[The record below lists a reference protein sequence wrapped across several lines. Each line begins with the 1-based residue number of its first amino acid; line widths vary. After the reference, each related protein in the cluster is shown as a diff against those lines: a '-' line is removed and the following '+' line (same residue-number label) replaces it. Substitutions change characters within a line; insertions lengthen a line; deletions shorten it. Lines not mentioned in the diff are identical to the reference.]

1 MLNKTRF
8 VCTLLL
14 SGWVAAFAQSS
25 LPACPGS
32 GVWNN
37 CQGTYI
43 HAANDA
49 FAGDKYVGEFK
60 GGKPDGKGTY
70 NHLASNSSRG
80 GVYVGEFKDGLRDG
94 RGEYTAPDGSIFSA
108 TWKAGVPSGE
118 GFYQGRASSAYGGS
132 GDVVRFNGQY
142 QNGVFSG
149 SGKVKTASK
158 GADRPE
164 TITGLAV
171 NIGALAIVKAG
182 VQAVETLVAVS
193 PAATTLLAADDAAA
207 KARQEQERLQRE
219 AKDREATELARIKQ
233 QEEERLA
240 KLNEETR
247 LAQERKQKELQ
258 EQVAALEAQRTK
270 EQADAASRLQAES
283 LERARLERLAA
294 EKRQRDLEEQLQ
306 MAQLQLLKQQLALPQ
321 KTLDAHALVIGN
333 SSYPGN
339 VLANPANDARAMANK
354 LREMGFK
361 VTEALDVDR
370 VRFSNTL
377 SQFAR
382 SAAYADVTLLFYAGH
397 GSQISGTNYMLPIDL
412 NMTDLGQV
420 PLLGIALNSV
430 VEHYLPGK
438 TKLVFLD
445 ACRDNPLIQVAGRSA
460 SKGLAPM
467 AVSEGTLIAYATKD
481 GQVAQDGVGS
491 KNSPFTS
498 ALLAHIGDP
507 DDIAVVLRKVRDKVM
522 RSTGGKQQPWEYG
535 SLTGGALVLASI
547 KPK

>member
-1 MLNKTRF
+1 
-8 VCTLLL
+8 
-14 SGWVAAFAQSS
+14 
-25 LPACPGS
+25 
-32 GVWNN
+32 
-37 CQGTYI
+37 
-43 HAANDA
+43 
-49 FAGDKYVGEFK
+49 
-60 GGKPDGKGTY
+60 
-70 NHLASNSSRG
+70 
-80 GVYVGEFKDGLRDG
+80 
-94 RGEYTAPDGSIFSA
+94 
-108 TWKAGVPSGE
+108 
-118 GFYQGRASSAYGGS
+118 
-132 GDVVRFNGQY
+132 
-142 QNGVFSG
+142 
-149 SGKVKTASK
+149 
-158 GADRPE
+158 
-164 TITGLAV
+164 
-171 NIGALAIVKAG
+171 
-182 VQAVETLVAVS
+182 
-193 PAATTLLAADDAAA
+193 
-207 KARQEQERLQRE
+207 
-219 AKDREATELARIKQ
+219 
-233 QEEERLA
+233 
-240 KLNEETR
+240 
-247 LAQERKQKELQ
+247 
-258 EQVAALEAQRTK
+258 
-270 EQADAASRLQAES
+270 
-283 LERARLERLAA
+283 
-294 EKRQRDLEEQLQ
+294 

>member
-14 SGWVAAFAQSS
+14 PGWVAAFAQSS

-118 GFYQGRASSAYGGS
+118 GFYQGRASSAYGGA

-193 PAATTLLAADDAAA
+193 PAASTLVAADDAAA
-207 KARQEQERLQRE
+207 KARQEQERLQLE

-240 KLNEETR
+240 KYQTPQQDPVAGR
-247 LAQERKQKELQ
+247 A
-258 EQVAALEAQRTK
+258 VAAQPK
-270 EQADAASRLQAES
+270 QALVTIR
-283 LERARLERLAA
+283 RAA
-294 EKRQRDLEEQLQ
+294 EQRPPPADE
-306 MAQLQLLKQQLALPQ
+306 PRR
-321 KTLDAHALVIGN
+321 TPVI
-333 SSYPGN
+333 
-339 VLANPANDARAMANK
+339 
-354 LREMGFK
+354 
-361 VTEALDVDR
+361 
-370 VRFSNTL
+370 
-377 SQFAR
+377 
-382 SAAYADVTLLFYAGH
+382 
-397 GSQISGTNYMLPIDL
+397 
-412 NMTDLGQV
+412 GQV
-420 PLLGIALNSV
+420 PRA
-430 VEHYLPGK
+430 
-438 TKLVFLD
+438 
-445 ACRDNPLIQVAGRSA
+445 
-460 SKGLAPM
+460 
-467 AVSEGTLIAYATKD
+467 
-481 GQVAQDGVGS
+481 
-491 KNSPFTS
+491 
-498 ALLAHIGDP
+498 
-507 DDIAVVLRKVRDKVM
+507 
-522 RSTGGKQQPWEYG
+522 
-535 SLTGGALVLASI
+535 
-547 KPK
+547 